1 MRTVPDIN
9 PEKPLKYN
17 TLYILMSG
25 KYDIASLYDIL
36 CEVRE
41 IPKKRKNKG
50 NADKPKNYK
59 DKYRSI
65 ERAIK
70 QLNDEGFA
78 IMREEV
84 RKGNSVI
91 AYYSASPQTLLK
103 TAENVMREHA
113 DLVKGLSTLE
123 KEIELNHLFG
133 YPYIEFKYEK
143 DDPRNLKETVEIDIN
158 GKIKH

>member
-17 TLYILMSG
+17 ALYILMSG

-36 CEVRE
+36 GEVRE

-50 NADKPKNYK
+50 NTDKPKNYK

-70 QLNDEGFA
+70 GLDNEGFA
-78 IMREEV
+78 IRREEV
-84 RKGNSVI
+84 MKGNSII

-103 TAENVMREHA
+103 TAENVMKEHA
-113 DLVKGLSTLE
+113 DLVNGLSTLE
-123 KEIELNHLFG
+123 KEIKLNHMLGPF
-133 YPYIEFKYEK
+133 IEFKYEK
-143 DDPRNLKETVEIDIN
+143 DDPRNQKEMVEIGIN
-158 GKIKH
+158 GRIKH